1 MSWLTHHNSEI
12 NWKTGKVKIMRC
24 PDKCEKQWKTKQT
37 KPGQQKEE
45 KKEQKKKR
53 MQREKK
59 KEFRKLTVE
68 KEIEITKMI
77 EEKQKEEDLIE
88 IRTV

>member
-1 MSWLTHHNSEI
+1 
-12 NWKTGKVKIMRC
+12 
-24 PDKCEKQWKTKQT
+24 
-37 KPGQQKEE
+37 
-45 KKEQKKKR
+45 

-68 KEIEITKMI
+68 KEIEIAKRI

>member
-1 MSWLTHHNSEI
+1 
-12 NWKTGKVKIMRC
+12 
-24 PDKCEKQWKTKQT
+24 
-37 KPGQQKEE
+37 
-45 KKEQKKKR
+45 